1 MSTKAASPVK
11 NFSETT
17 LEKKTYNLVE
27 SLKEY
32 IPVEND
38 RYRLGY
44 GLVQF
49 LNGDGDAPEI
59 LVKST
64 KIKIQGIEYSELAK
78 KLSEGL
84 KTIK

>member
-1 MSTKAASPVK
+1 MSTKAPSPVK
-11 NFSETT
+11 NFSENS

-78 KLSEGL
+78 KLSEGI